1 MEIQKRLG
9 AVQAEI
15 QNPTKSTENPF
26 YKSKYAPLPEIL
38 EMVRPLCAKHGLSIV
53 QYPETRIETGS
64 AWIGVRTYLALAE
77 KNPHICKKEGSAP
90 DPDEDMLDCGWVGIP
105 SQALDAQKVGAVITY
120 FRRYAIKAIFAIE
133 AEDDDAN
140 SAVPTPD
147 KKSGSKPAEKKM
159 GNAVEIKGKWLG
171 ARTRTEQDAVLAEA
185 NALAWSDVDHQD
197 LAVFF
202 ETELAKRNAPKK
214 PTTREVPVEET
225 PSDAADT
232 QMRIQTEG

>member
-1 MEIQKRLG
+1 MEIQRRLG
-9 AVQAEI
+9 AIQAEI

-53 QYPETRIETGS
+53 QYPETRIVNGT
-64 AWIGVRTYLALAE
+64 AWIGVRSQLALAQ
-77 KNPHICKKEGSAP
+77 KDQATTVGACSTT
-90 DPDEDMLDCGWVGIP
+90 EDAMLDCGWVGIP
-105 SQALDAQKVGAVITY
+105 SQGLDAQKVGAVITY